1 MSKNIN
7 IPACYSSTITALCPP
22 KGKKREMSEKLRQEI
37 ARIAALGFDALK
49 YEYQMRSGSDSSF
62 GAVFMRR
69 RLAQLTQEDEL
80 GGLTPD
86 EQTMLD
92 RIAQSDGKC
101 LPKSGRPSAP
111 VRGTVYSRMYKGRRV
126 EVKSTGYGKFEYD
139 GKQYGSLTACVMA
152 ITGTHYSGRKFFGVG
167 GAS

>member
-1 MSKNIN
+1 
-7 IPACYSSTITALCPP
+7 
-22 KGKKREMSEKLRQEI
+22 MSEDLRQEI

-49 YEYQMRSGSDSSF
+49 YEYQMRLGSDSSF

-69 RLAQLTQEDEL
+69 RLAQLTQEDAL

-86 EQTMLD
+86 EKTMLD

-101 LPKSGRPSAP
+101 LPKSRRPSAP
-111 VRGTVYSRMYKGRRV
+111 VRGIVYSRMYKGRRV

-139 GKQYGSLTACVMA
+139 GKQYGSLTACVKA
-152 ITGTHYSGRKFFGVG
+152 ITGSHYSGRKFFGLG
-167 GAS
+167 GES